1 MMTELPIRSLG
12 TRNKWLISQWT
23 RLYDPCDCI
32 LARGRVCVGTIL
44 EKSGEIKTAKFQV
57 SLRAFVFF
65 LFAFASAPTFE
76 GERFLARVRP
86 PKTSQCKPRK

>member
-1 MMTELPIRSLG
+1 MTKIGFVYGKIRFGALRYGSPCMSMWSLG

-57 SLRAFVFF
+57 
-65 LFAFASAPTFE
+65 
-76 GERFLARVRP
+76 
-86 PKTSQCKPRK
+86 